1 MEERAANEATLR
13 EANERIRMVQ
23 AELELSRQRVPII
36 CECDDASCHAPI
48 LLGDEEYELVH
59 SDGTCVVIVTGHSM
73 DGEILAESEG
83 HTIVHKM
90 GLGAELSQE
99 LGPRS

>member
-1 MEERAANEATLR
+1 MEKRAANEATLR
-13 EANERIRMVQ
+13 EANERIREVQ

-48 LLGDEEYELVH
+48 LLGDEEYELVR
-59 SDGTCVVIVTGHSM
+59 SDGTCFVIVTGHST
-73 DGEILAESEG
+73 DGEILEESEG
-83 HTIVHKM
+83 HMIVHKT

-99 LGPRS
+99 LDPRS

>member
-1 MEERAANEATLR
+1 MTAEDEAARAADEATLR
-13 EANERIRMVQ
+13 EVQ
-23 AELELSRQRVPII
+23 AELELSRQRVPIV

-48 LLGDEEYELVH
+48 HLGDEEYELVR

>member
-1 MEERAANEATLR
+1 VTAEDEAERAADEATLR
-13 EANERIRMVQ
+13 EVQ
-23 AELELSRQRVPII
+23 AELELSRQRVPIT

-73 DGEILAESEG
+73 DGEILEESEG
-83 HTIVHKM
+83 HTIVHKT

>member
-1 MEERAANEATLR
+1 MTAEDEAERAANEATLR
-13 EANERIRMVQ
+13 EVQ
-23 AELELSRQRVPII
+23 AELELSRQRVPIV

-48 LLGDEEYELVH
+48 HLGDEEYELVR
-59 SDGTCVVIVTGHSM
+59 SDGTCFVIVTGHST
-73 DGEILAESEG
+73 DGEILEESEG
-83 HTIVHKM
+83 HTIVHKT

>member
-1 MEERAANEATLR
+1 VTAEDEAERAANEATLR
-13 EANERIRMVQ
+13 EVQ
-23 AELELSRQRVPII
+23 AELELSRQRVPIT

-73 DGEILAESEG
+73 DGEILEESEG
-83 HTIVHKM
+83 HTIVHKT